1 MIKRIKNKNSDF
13 SKEKKKIVP
22 EALHLENINL
32 YLSRTKDSP
41 LLGRKKERKRRRER
55 GQAITVSTFP

>member
-13 SKEKKKIVP
+13 SKEKKIVP
-22 EALHLENINL
+22 EALLLENINL

-55 GQAITVSTFP
+55 G